1 MRLTLAGAG
10 GYTGLPMPW
19 PASLAPL
26 TPLVEVAEVR
36 VLYVD
41 TDQMGVV
48 NNVHYL
54 RFFEVG
60 RAEWIRARGRAYRE
74 LEQGGLMLPVVEAHV
89 RYRAPA
95 RYDDL
100 LAIEAGPSAITAATL
115 TFSYA
120 IHRKH
125 DRQLLA
131 EGWTRHASTDLQGR
145 VRRLSE
151 DTLRLLGLSA
161 DDQRGTNQ
169 DG

>member
-1 MRLTLAGAG
+1 MSRIPTA
-10 GYTGLPMPW
+10 
-19 PASLAPL
+19 APL

-60 RAEWIRARGRAYRE
+60 RAEWIRARGQAYRD
-74 LEQGGLMLPVVEAHV
+74 LEKDGLMLPVVEAHV

-100 LAIEAGPSAITAATL
+100 LAVEAGPSAVTAASL

-120 IHRKH
+120 IYRKH

-131 EGWTRHASTDLQGR
+131 EGWTRHASTDLSGR

-151 DTLRLLGLSA
+151 HMLKLLGLA
-161 DDQRGTNQ
+161 DVEDQRGTNKH
-169 DG
+169 G

>member
-1 MRLTLAGAG
+1 M
-10 GYTGLPMPW
+10 
-19 PASLAPL
+19 
-26 TPLVEVAEVR
+26 
-36 VLYVD
+36 LYVD

-60 RAEWIRARGRAYRE
+60 RAEWIRARGQTYRE
-74 LEQGGLMLPVVEAHV
+74 LERDGLMLPVVEAHV

-95 RYDDL
+95 RYDDV
-100 LAIEAGPSAITAATL
+100 LAIEAGPSAVTAATL

-120 IHRKH
+120 IYRKH

-151 DTLRLLGLSA
+151 QTLQLLGLS
-161 DDQRGTNQ
+161 DVKDQRGTNEH
-169 DG
+169 G